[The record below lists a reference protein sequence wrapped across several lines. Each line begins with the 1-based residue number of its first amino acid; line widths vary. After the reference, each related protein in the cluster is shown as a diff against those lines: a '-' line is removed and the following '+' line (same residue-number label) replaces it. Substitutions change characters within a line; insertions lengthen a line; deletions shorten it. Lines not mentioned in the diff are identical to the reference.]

1 MLIFWKP
8 AKDWLKTNFSRWVDE
23 NQEKTSKNL
32 AKNQQLSEN
41 QQKTGKK
48 PNFPKSVQTFS

>member
-1 MLIFWKP
+1 M
-8 AKDWLKTNFSRWVDE
+8 DE
-23 NQEKTSKNL
+23 NQEKTSKKL

-48 PNFPKSVQTFS
+48 PIFAKSVQTFSYYSL